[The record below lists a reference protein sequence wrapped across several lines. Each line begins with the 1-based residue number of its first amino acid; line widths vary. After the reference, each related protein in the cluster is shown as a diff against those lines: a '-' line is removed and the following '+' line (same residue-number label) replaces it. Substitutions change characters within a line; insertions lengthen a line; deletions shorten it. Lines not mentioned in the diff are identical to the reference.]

1 MKDQKGISVKSE
13 PTSNRQPLRQFARR
27 APRRCAAVA
36 ATLAVT
42 AGLLGTTGIASAA
55 SRTPEAAHLSVDWVQ
70 LGDNNPFWT
79 AENDGAA
86 AAAKHLGFSFK
97 AISGNLSE
105 SLQSTEL
112 EQLANEHV
120 NAALITAADPAAMT
134 TAFSYAK
141 SHGLPVVSLYSA
153 DSLAAMSSGFAEE
166 VVGHTMAVYSA
177 NLLKERYGS
186 VKGTVAVLGLELG
199 QTLETYRIGGFVKTM
214 ESYPGVKVVSV
225 QPTNSQAS
233 TAQSLMQDWL
243 TKYPNLSLVYG
254 GSDTVTVPAIT
265 IAQRSNRVCN
275 VSTESWKSN
284 SNCIIFTSVD
294 GDPIGITAIAQ
305 GSLAGT
311 DLYAPYW
318 AGYQFAEMGYSLAA
332 HKYAPHT
339 IVLQALPVTKTNV
352 ACINKMQTAMA
363 DNTMTFNFNGTLAQI
378 AQRYGCPTV
387 TIAGGPAVPDPLAF

>member
-1 MKDQKGISVKSE
+1 
-13 PTSNRQPLRQFARR
+13 
-27 APRRCAAVA
+27 
-36 ATLAVT
+36 
-42 AGLLGTTGIASAA
+42 
-55 SRTPEAAHLSVDWVQ
+55 
-70 LGDNNPFWT
+70 
-79 AENDGAA
+79 
-86 AAAKHLGFSFK
+86 
-97 AISGNLSE
+97 
-105 SLQSTEL
+105 
-112 EQLANEHV
+112 
-120 NAALITAADPAAMT
+120 
-134 TAFSYAK
+134 
-141 SHGLPVVSLYSA
+141 
-153 DSLAAMSSGFAEE
+153 MSSGFAEE

-243 TKYPNLSLVYG
+243 TKYPDLSLVYG

-265 IAQRSNRVCN
+265 IAQRSKRVCN

-284 SNCIIFTSVD
+284 ANCIIFTSVD

-305 GSLAGT
+305 GTLAGT

>member
-1 MKDQKGISVKSE
+1 MRG
-13 PTSNRQPLRQFARR
+13 RR
-27 APRRCAAVA
+27 PPPS
-36 ATLAVT
+36 TY
-42 AGLLGTTGIASAA
+42 
-55 SRTPEAAHLSVDWVQ
+55 
-70 LGDNNPFWT
+70 
-79 AENDGAA
+79 
-86 AAAKHLGFSFK
+86 GFSFK

-105 SLQSTEL
+105 STQSTEL

-120 NAALITAADPAAMT
+120 GAALITAADPAAMT

-141 SHGLPVVSLYSA
+141 STGAPGGQPLQHRQPGRHELGLRRGSGRPRHGRL
-153 DSLAAMSSGFAEE
+153 F
-166 VVGHTMAVYSA
+166 SA
-177 NLLKERYGS
+177 NLLKQRYGS

-225 QPTNSQAS
+225 EPTNSQAS

-265 IAQRSNRVCN
+265 IAQRSHRVCN
-275 VSTESWKSN
+275 VTTQSWKTN

-305 GSLAGT
+305 GTLAGT

-318 AGYQFAEMGYSLAA
+318 AGYQFAMMGYQPG
-332 HKYAPHT
+332 HP
-339 IVLQALPVTKTNV
+339 
-352 ACINKMQTAMA
+352 
-363 DNTMTFNFNGTLAQI
+363 
-378 AQRYGCPTV
+378 
-387 TIAGGPAVPDPLAF
+387 

>member
-1 MKDQKGISVKSE
+1 
-13 PTSNRQPLRQFARR
+13 
-27 APRRCAAVA
+27 
-36 ATLAVT
+36 
-42 AGLLGTTGIASAA
+42 
-55 SRTPEAAHLSVDWVQ
+55 
-70 LGDNNPFWT
+70 
-79 AENDGAA
+79 
-86 AAAKHLGFSFK
+86 
-97 AISGNLSE
+97 
-105 SLQSTEL
+105 
-112 EQLANEHV
+112 
-120 NAALITAADPAAMT
+120 
-134 TAFSYAK
+134 
-141 SHGLPVVSLYSA
+141 
-153 DSLAAMSSGFAEE
+153 
-166 VVGHTMAVYSA
+166 
-177 NLLKERYGS
+177 

-305 GSLAGT
+305 GTLAGT